1 MAQPNENPEYISE
14 LKKLV
19 NDKVIS
25 EMTAQIHLSDINKNS
40 NFVPADTV
48 QENQQPSQVSREKF
62 RNRRVI
68 FSVLLLSAAVV
79 IVFLARSMKAIF

>member
-1 MAQPNENPEYISE
+1 MSQPNDNPEYISE

-40 NFVPADTV
+40 NLKVTGTSN
-48 QENQQPSQVSREKF
+48 ESQQFSKISPEKF
-62 RNRRVI
+62 RNRRVTFGTLI
-68 FSVLLLSAAVV
+68 FSVVVLIFLL
-79 IVFLARSMKAIF
+79 IR